1 MYARVLSLIAA
12 IFTLSAFAPAQA
24 QSADTEESE
33 VLGQFTRS
41 SRTLMGD
48 RVGALY
54 ALQVTPRGGHACQVR
69 AFYRG
74 EAPKTARFCRGRV
87 LGRYVARSGVTQLGV
102 GEVLTGLS
110 LCTTE
115 RRGGRAGVVARI
127 RLHSSEGGEPA
138 ELALQECANAYEAA
152 HCETGWA
159 VQGVEFFF
167 DGDPSRFSHRDL
179 IGLRPLCGRLPAR
192 Y

>member
-1 MYARVLSLIAA
+1 M
-12 IFTLSAFAPAQA
+12 
-24 QSADTEESE
+24 
-33 VLGQFTRS
+33 LGQFTRS
-41 SRTLMGD
+41 SRMLMGD

-54 ALQVTPRGGHACQVR
+54 ALHVTPRGGHACQVR
-69 AFYRG
+69 AFFRG

-102 GEVLTGLS
+102 GEYLTGLS

-127 RLHSSEGGEPA
+127 RLHSNAEGEPA
-138 ELALQECANAYEAA
+138 ELALQECATPYETAI
-152 HCETGWA
+152 CENGWA